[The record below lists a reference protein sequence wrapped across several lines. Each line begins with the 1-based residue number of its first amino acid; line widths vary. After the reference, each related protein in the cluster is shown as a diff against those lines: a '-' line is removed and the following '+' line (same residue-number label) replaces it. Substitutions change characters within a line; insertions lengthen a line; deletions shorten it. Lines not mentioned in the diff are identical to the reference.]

1 MKRLSACW
9 LFALSFAVI
18 VLDQITKTA
27 VLMHFEFAQRLNII
41 PGFFDLTLL
50 YNPGAA
56 FSFLA
61 DHGGWQ
67 KYFFIALAFVISFWL
82 ARGIVKNEFGRLGRI
97 GAAMIIGGGL
107 GNVIDRILYDK
118 VVDFLLFYVGDWYY
132 PAFNVADSFI
142 CIGMVLFVWDGL
154 RKKEPKTA

>member
-1 MKRLSACW
+1 MKRLSVWW
-9 LFALSFAVI
+9 LFALSFAVV

-27 VLMHFEFAQRLNII
+27 VLMHFEFTERLNLI

-61 DHGGWQ
+61 DHSGWQ
-67 KYFFIALAFVISFWL
+67 KYFFIALAFAISFWL
-82 ARGIVKNEFGRLGRI
+82 ARGIVKNEFGGRGKI

-118 VVDFLLFYVGDWYY
+118 VVDFLLFYIGNWYY
-132 PAFNVADSFI
+132 PAFNIADSFI
-142 CIGMVLFVWDGL
+142 CVGMVLFVWDGF
-154 RKKEPKTA
+154 RKKEPKAA